1 MRATSASAHAKPAA
15 VHRAALP
22 KSGAEYSWGLE
33 NSAGLP
39 LIRAGQ
45 SRSCCP
51 LLMHTHYD
59 NLKVSRDAPFE
70 VIRAAYKSLS
80 QKYHPDRHAD
90 GEESNRIM
98 RLINAAYEVLSDP
111 VRRDEHD
118 RWIVVQ
124 ERLEASQRGR
134 RPAAATAPRPGAGV
148 PPRPTA
154 GAARAR
160 PQAEAQPQTARQE
173 RARKAEAEK
182 ADKARKEREQA
193 QAREQ
198 ARARERQ
205 REQESREQEAKRE
218 ADARRRRAERA
229 EQDQRERQRAE
240 RDSKESDQRRG
251 PQAGGRTMRED
262 GFQPARLSGR
272 SWSMLVYALAATAI
286 VVLLSDW
293 VPGASLDTPTA
304 NAATDTPSTPAAAP
318 AATAPSPTAI
328 AASIISTREETR
340 YLRPALTPK
349 GEPWP
354 ERSGYVPGYPVLNT
368 DGLSM
373 VTIDN
378 TRSKFD
384 VFLKLVSTDSTRPLP
399 VRTSYVR
406 SGTSFT
412 MENIAPGSYDVRY
425 RSLDTGEIFRSER
438 FELKEIQEA
447 TGTSFAKN
455 ILSLYSVEGKARNVS
470 IPEREF
476 P

>member
-1 MRATSASAHAKPAA
+1 
-15 VHRAALP
+15 
-22 KSGAEYSWGLE
+22 
-33 NSAGLP
+33 
-39 LIRAGQ
+39 
-45 SRSCCP
+45 
-51 LLMHTHYD
+51 MHTHYD

-90 GEESNRIM
+90 GDEANRIM

-111 VRRDEHD
+111 VKREEHD
-118 RWIVVQ
+118 RWIVTQ
-124 ERLEASQRGR
+124 EKLEAQRGR
-134 RPAAATAPRPGAGV
+134 RPAGARPTPGGAGGV
-148 PPRPTA
+148 PPRPQ
-154 GAARAR
+154 AR
-160 PQAEAQPQTARQE
+160 PQAQTAQTAQTAQQAQTARE
-173 RARKAEAEK
+173 RTRKAEAAKAEAEK
-182 ADKARKEREQA
+182 AERAKAEKERE
-193 QAREQ
+193 REKE
-198 ARARERQ
+198 RRERER
-205 REQESREQEAKRE
+205 REHEAEQQ
-218 ADARRRRAERA
+218 RRAERA
-229 EQDQRERQRAE
+229 SQERRERQRAE
-240 RDSKESDQRRG
+240 DRDRERDSRREDR
-251 PQAGGRTMRED
+251 PIRED

-272 SWSMLVYALAATAI
+272 SWSVLVYSLAATAI

-293 VPGASLDTPTA
+293 TPGTSLGASLDTPAA
-304 NAATDTPSTPAAAP
+304 NAATEASSPVAAASAPAAAP
-318 AATAPSPTAI
+318 AKGSTAATAAVAAAI
-328 AASIISTREETR
+328 TSSIISTREETR
-340 YLRPALTPK
+340 YIRPSLTPK

-378 TRSKFD
+378 TRNKFD
-384 VFLKLVSTDSTRPLP
+384 VFLKLVALDTTRPLP

-438 FELKEIQEA
+438 FDLKEIQEA

-455 ILSLYSVEGKARNVS
+455 ILTLYSVEGKARNVS

>member
-1 MRATSASAHAKPAA
+1 
-15 VHRAALP
+15 
-22 KSGAEYSWGLE
+22 
-33 NSAGLP
+33 
-39 LIRAGQ
+39 
-45 SRSCCP
+45 
-51 LLMHTHYD
+51 MHTHYD

-90 GEESNRIM
+90 GDEANRIM

-111 VRRDEHD
+111 VKREEHD
-118 RWIVVQ
+118 RWIATQ
-124 ERLEASQRGR
+124 EKLEAQRGR
-134 RPAAATAPRPGAGV
+134 RPAAARPGTAAGTAAGTAPRPQA
-148 PPRPTA
+148 PPRP
-154 GAARAR
+154 
-160 PQAEAQPQTARQE
+160 QAQPQQPSQAQSARE

-182 ADKARKEREQA
+182 AARAEKEREKA
-193 QAREQ
+193 REKAREQ
-198 ARARERQ
+198 EKERQ
-205 REQESREQEAKRE
+205 RERERREHEAE
-218 ADARRRRAERA
+218 QQRRAERA
-229 EQDQRERQRAE
+229 DRDRRERERADE
-240 RDSKESDQRRG
+240 RESRNRRREER
-251 PQAGGRTMRED
+251 PMRED

-272 SWSMLVYALAATAI
+272 SWSLIVYSLAATAI
-286 VVLLSDW
+286 LVLLSDW
-293 VPGASLDTPTA
+293 VPGASIETPAA
-304 NAATDTPSTPAAAP
+304 NAATDPAPAVTAAAAP
-318 AATAPSPTAI
+318 PPSPPSPAAI
-328 AASIISTREETR
+328 ASSIISTREETR
-340 YLRPALTPK
+340 YIRPTLTPK

-378 TRSKFD
+378 TRNKFD
-384 VFLKLVSTDSTRPLP
+384 VFLKLVSMDNTRPLP

-438 FELKEIQEA
+438 FDLKEIQEA

-455 ILSLYSVEGKARNVS
+455 ILTLYSVEGKARNVS